1 MSSMKKLLFFAA
13 MAALCVS
20 SLVSCTEHHDITS
33 YQYKIVLQS
42 KYAAPEAD
50 INKVSNDLLNVIGT
64 DGCFG
69 KGNLYS
75 PMDSKAKDG
84 CAAVQKKYAD
94 NPKSLSSVYM
104 RFSLKKVT
112 LTPGVTTSIDGE
124 EIGSYE
130 FGDALVHPYA
140 FYEYSSSIEE
150 ATKKLQGM
158 KDKMDP
164 EIYKEC
170 GQTLIGL
177 RTQFN
182 KVFDAIWNSPYL
194 QSDENDQ
201 IIKDKCDEIWAMY
214 ADHKNAV
221 SFYVSA
227 HRTGLL
233 DDKNVVELWRKT
245 FEPNV
250 NVQ

>member
-1 MSSMKKLLFFAA
+1 MKKLLFFAA

-33 YQYKIVLQS
+33 YQYRIVLEL
-42 KYAAPEAD
+42 KYASPDAD
-50 INKVSNDLLNVIGT
+50 VQKVSNDLIAVIGS

-75 PMDSKAKDG
+75 PMDSQAKDG

-94 NPKSLSSVYM
+94 NPNSLTSVYM
-104 RFSLKKVT
+104 RFSLRKVT
-112 LTPGVTTSIDGE
+112 ITPGVTTSIDGD

-140 FYEYSSSIEE
+140 FYTYSTSIQE
-150 ATKKLQGM
+150 ATITLQGM
-158 KDKMDP
+158 KENMDA
-164 EIYKEC
+164 EVYKEC
-170 GQTLIGL
+170 GQTLLGL
-177 RTQFN
+177 KTQFS
-182 KVFDAIWNSPYL
+182 KYFDDPDIAYYPYL
-194 QSDENDQ
+194 QSDENDK
-201 IIKDKCDEIWAMY
+201 IIKDKCDELWAKY

-221 SFYVSA
+221 SFYISA
-227 HRTGLL
+227 GRVGLL
-233 DDKNVVELWRKT
+233 DKKVVELWRKT